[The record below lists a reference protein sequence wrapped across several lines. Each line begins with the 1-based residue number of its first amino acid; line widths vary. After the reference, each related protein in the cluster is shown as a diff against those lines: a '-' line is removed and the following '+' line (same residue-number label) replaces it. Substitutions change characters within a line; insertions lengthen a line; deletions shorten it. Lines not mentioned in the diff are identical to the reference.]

1 MICSFSVKNFKA
13 YGDKVDLSFFA
24 DQNIKRFDCNSI
36 PAEGKRILKAV
47 GFYGPN
53 NTGKTCILYALCCLR
68 RIMLNEPCENMIN
81 TFADMGDVTSFEVE
95 YYVNGRFYDYAVDY
109 DNRNKTYVRE
119 SLFQKTY
126 NGTSS
131 SKERVFE
138 RDVESLKLGVKP
150 TGMKSAVVGSF
161 FSMSLPFMVLVSGE
175 GIEGL
180 DQAKKDYLAFA
191 QSLVFL
197 KMDGP
202 LDIAKTIQLLQND
215 PKGAHFVKEFVK
227 NCDLHIDDFGYADN
241 VVSDTDIMDNL
252 QAAMNNPSFVKESL
266 KLYSKHGD
274 YRVPSVFFDS
284 VGTMKLVALA
294 GYIYESLSKGSVLMI
309 DEIDSSLH
317 HILTR
322 SIVAMFNNLLNVKS
336 QLLFTTQDVL
346 LLDLQK
352 LLRKDQVWLVD
363 LAKEA
368 HSSTLDRVSDKFP
381 SRSENG
387 IRGDEDIRE
396 YYLKGRY
403 GAIPTPDLFA
413 SLEEAVSDE

>member
-13 YGDKVDLSFFA
+13 YGEEVDLTFFA
-24 DQNIKRFDCNSI
+24 DQNIKRFECNSVSTG
-36 PAEGKRILKAV
+36 EKKILKAV

-81 TFADMGDVTSFEVE
+81 TFANMGDVTSFEVE

-109 DNRNKTYVRE
+109 DNRTHVYQRE
-119 SLFQKTY
+119 CLSLKNY
-126 NGTSS
+126 NGASCS
-131 SKERVFE
+131 RVRIFE
-138 RDVESLKLGVKP
+138 RDANSLKLGAKANGIKP
-150 TGMKSAVVGSF
+150 ALAASI
-161 FSMSLPFMVLVSGE
+161 FSMSLPFMILVSGD
-175 GIEGL
+175 GIDGL
-180 DQAKKDYLAFA
+180 DRAKRDYLAFA

-202 LDIAKTIQLLQND
+202 LDISKTIQLLQND
-215 PKGAHFVKEFVK
+215 PKGARFVKEFVK

-241 VVSDTDIMDNL
+241 VVSDTDIMENL
-252 QAAMNNPSFVKESL
+252 KEAMNSPSFVKESL

>member
-24 DQNIKRFDCNSI
+24 DQNIKRFECNSI
-36 PAEGKRILKAV
+36 PADGKRILKAV

-68 RIMLNEPCENMIN
+68 RIMLNEPGENMVN
-81 TFADMGDVTSFEVE
+81 TFADMGDITSFEVE

-119 SLFQKTY
+119 SLFQKAY
-126 NGTSS
+126 NGNSS

-138 RDVESLKLGVKP
+138 RDASALKLGVK
-150 TGMKSAVVGSF
+150 TNGMKSALAANF
-161 FSMSLPFMVLVSGE
+161 FSMSLPFMILVSGD

-180 DQAKKDYLAFA
+180 DRAKKDYLAFA

-202 LDIAKTIQLLQND
+202 LDISKTIQLLQND
-215 PKGAHFVKEFVK
+215 PKGARFIKEFVK
-227 NCDLHIDDFGYADN
+227 NCDLHIDDFGYADS
-241 VVSDTDIMDNL
+241 VISDTDIMDNL

-294 GYIYESLSKGSVLMI
+294 GYIYDSLSKGMVLMI

-352 LLRKDQVWLVD
+352 LLRKDQIWLVD

-413 SLEEAVSDE
+413 SLEEAVSDV